1 VDAAAPAQVGG
12 CMTHD
17 RRSVYVG
24 LLAASCGMLLILP
37 FVTTFDELLT
47 AATKQFGLVHPLLSL
62 AAPEARAVVALL
74 GVLGVQAQAAGGQ
87 LYVWDWTG
95 QRQALLIS
103 TTCIGWQSL
112 ILLGLS
118 CLVGLRGGYSKE
130 AKVQVLLMGVLG
142 TVLVNL
148 VRMTIVC
155 VVAAEFGFWPAVL
168 VHDYGGTLIIVAW
181 LFGFWAFVHR
191 WILAAQPSE
200 DLEEMAA

>member
-1 VDAAAPAQVGG
+1 
-12 CMTHD
+12 MSRD
-17 RRSVYVG
+17 RGAVYIG

-37 FVTTFDELLT
+37 FVTTFDEFLT

-62 AAPEARAVVALL
+62 AAPEARAVVAIL
-74 GVLGVQAQAAGGQ
+74 GVLGVHAEAAGGQ
-87 LYVWDWTG
+87 LYVWDWSG

-118 CLVGLRGGYSKE
+118 CVVGLRGEYSRE
-130 AKVQVLLMGVLG
+130 ARAQVLLIGVLG

-148 VRMTIVC
+148 LRMTIVSL
-155 VVAAEFGFWPAVL
+155 VAADFGFWPAVL

-181 LFGFWAFVHR
+181 LFAFWAFVHR
-191 WILAAQPSE
+191 WILGPAPS
-200 DLEEMAA
+200 DRLEAIA

>member
-1 VDAAAPAQVGG
+1 MNMERRAVYIGLMAAG
-12 CMTHD
+12 
-17 RRSVYVG
+17 
-24 LLAASCGMLLILP
+24 CGMLLILP
-37 FVTTFDELLT
+37 FVTTFDEFLT

-74 GVLGVQAQAAGGQ
+74 GVLGVQAQASGGY
-87 LYVWDWTG
+87 LYVWDWSG
-95 QRQALLIS
+95 QREALLIS

-118 CLVGLRGGYSKE
+118 CLVGLRGPYSRE
-130 AKVQVLLMGVLG
+130 AKIQVLLIGVLG

-181 LFGFWAFVHR
+181 LFAFWGFAHR
-191 WILAAQPSE
+191 WILESPPSDE
-200 DLEEMAA
+200 FQMAA

>member
-1 VDAAAPAQVGG
+1 MSPA
-12 CMTHD
+12 
-17 RRSVYVG
+17 RRSVYIG

-47 AATKQFGLVHPLLSL
+47 AATKQFGLAHPLLSL
-62 AAPEARAVVALL
+62 AAPEARAVAAIL

-87 LYVWDWTG
+87 LYVWDGSG
-95 QRQALLIS
+95 QRLALLIS
-103 TTCIGWQSL
+103 TTCVGWQSL

-118 CLVGLRGGYSKE
+118 CLVGLRGPFSKE
-130 AKVQVLLMGVLG
+130 AKAQVLLIGILG

-155 VVAAEFGFWPAVL
+155 LVAARFGFWPAVL

-181 LFGFWAFVHR
+181 LFAFWAFVHR
-191 WILAAQPSE
+191 WILGAEPSE
-200 DLEEMAA
+200 DLEEIAA